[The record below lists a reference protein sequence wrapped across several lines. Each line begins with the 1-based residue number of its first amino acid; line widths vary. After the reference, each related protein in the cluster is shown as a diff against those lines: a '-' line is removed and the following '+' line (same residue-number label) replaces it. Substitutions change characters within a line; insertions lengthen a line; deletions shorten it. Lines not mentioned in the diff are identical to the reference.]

1 MSRMPR
7 CERFEIP
14 VFSIFLFC
22 PNYVNLIDMKKGRP
36 AIEELSLSD
45 AFMDCGARSFR
56 NMGVSL
62 DKISKATGLSEEK
75 IASL

>member
-1 MSRMPR
+1 
-7 CERFEIP
+7 
-14 VFSIFLFC
+14 
-22 PNYVNLIDMKKGRP
+22 MKKERP
-36 AIEELSLSD
+36 AIEELRLSD

-75 IASL
+75 IVSL